1 MSRARPVGKE
11 TELMSESGNPA
22 ANMSLFDASTEFRG
36 ETAIVH
42 ASGEVDI
49 ASAPALALYVD
60 RALAPQ
66 PSLLIIDLAA
76 VTMLDSSGLGVLI
89 SVLKGLE
96 AAGKSTELR
105 LIVTEPHVLKVFSIT
120 GLDGV
125 FSIFTSLDEAI
136 AATS

>member
-1 MSRARPVGKE
+1 
-11 TELMSESGNPA
+11 MSESGNPA
-22 ANMSLFDASTEFRG
+22 ANMSLFDASTELQG
-36 ETAIVH
+36 TTTIVH

-49 ASAPALALYVD
+49 ASAPALAAHVN
-60 RALAPQ
+60 RALASG

-89 SVLKGLE
+89 GVLKRLE
-96 AAGKSTELR
+96 AEGKSTQLR
-105 LIVTEPHVLKVFSIT
+105 LIIGEPHVLKVFSIT

-125 FSIFTSLDEAI
+125 FSIFTSLDEAL

>member
-1 MSRARPVGKE
+1 MSRARPVAKE
-11 TELMSESGNPA
+11 AQQMSESGNPA
-22 ANMSLFDASTEFRG
+22 ANMSLFDASTELQG
-36 ETAIVH
+36 TTTIVH

-49 ASAPALALYVD
+49 ASAPALAAHVN
-60 RALAPQ
+60 RALASG

-89 SVLKGLE
+89 GVLKRLE
-96 AAGKSTELR
+96 AEGKSTQLR
-105 LIVTEPHVLKVFSIT
+105 LIIGEPHVLKVFSIT

-125 FSIFTSLDEAI
+125 FSIFTSLDEAL